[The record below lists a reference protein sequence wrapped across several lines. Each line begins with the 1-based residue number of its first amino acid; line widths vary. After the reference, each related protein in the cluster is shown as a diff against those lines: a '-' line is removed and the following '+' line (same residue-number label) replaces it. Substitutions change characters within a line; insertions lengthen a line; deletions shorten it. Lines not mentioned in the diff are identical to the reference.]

1 MPWFKWWDTS
11 QNPPVL
17 DGVPR
22 YNTFTDPV
30 SGSEGFILPPFMA
43 DWTLDA
49 SGFKK
54 LENGP
59 FSFS

>member
-22 YNTFTDPV
+22 YNTFTSPE
-30 SGSEGFILPPFMA
+30 SGIEVFVLPPFMA
-43 DWTLDA
+43 DSTLDA
-49 SGFKK
+49 SGYEK
-54 LENGP
+54 LKNGP
-59 FSFS
+59 YAFS